1 MRLSLASEYVKIH
14 HVFSFQMP
22 TTFTMFINHKLYD
35 KNTAAAFRQ
44 SSKIINKNTLLLPVC
59 DAMETMPEEQKVL
72 IILRGLNPRRMYV

>member
-1 MRLSLASEYVKIH
+1 
-14 HVFSFQMP
+14 
-22 TTFTMFINHKLYD
+22 MFINHNLYD

-72 IILRGLNPRRMYV
+72 IILRGLNPRRI